1 MCDHCCNITRV
12 LDTDLPHVVTLPRP
26 LGRAGLHGGHR
37 CEAARLV
44 MTSSTP
50 DCRDLHDHQ
59 QQWRPELLQLLPLL
73 RAGLPVPGDRV
84 LLHPDPRHLPARA
97 PPRRDSRARAKAVCP
112 GPPAHPLL
120 LQPPRPRDGPGGDSS
135 VQHTG

>member
-1 MCDHCCNITRV
+1 M
-12 LDTDLPHVVTLPRP
+12 LLPS
-26 LGRAGLHGGHR
+26 LGLWGELGYM
-37 CEAARLV
+37 EATGARLV

-97 PPRRDSRARAKAVCP
+97 PPRRDSRAGAPALCP

-120 LQPPRPRDGPGGDSS
+120 LQPPGPRDGPGGDSS